1 MKKKL
6 EAAAKD
12 RTLVSLWRD
21 DIDASPVNGFVLG
34 VGAEWVLLTYVSE
47 EIAYNGFVALRL
59 KDITEVE
66 SPHVHAAFITRA
78 LELKKLKEPDLPDV
92 ELLGTGPLIMSAGR
106 SFPIVT
112 LSRELTD
119 PDTCQIGMPVQVQ
132 AGTVSL
138 MEIDANAV
146 WYDDVEFYRLDEI
159 TRLDFGGG
167 YEEALTLV
175 GGSN

>member
-6 EAAAKD
+6 ETAAKD
-12 RTLVSLWRD
+12 HTLVSLWRD
-21 DIDASPVNGFVLG
+21 DIDASPVNGFVVG
-34 VGAEWVLLTYVSE
+34 VGAEWVLVSYVNE

-66 SPHVHAAFITRA
+66 SPHVHADFITKA
-78 LELKKLKEPDLPDV
+78 LELKKLAAPTPPDLD
-92 ELLGTGPLIMSAGR
+92 LSGTGPLVLSVGR
-106 SFPIVT
+106 AYPVVT
-112 LSRELTD
+112 ISRELTD

-132 AGTVSL
+132 SGTVSL